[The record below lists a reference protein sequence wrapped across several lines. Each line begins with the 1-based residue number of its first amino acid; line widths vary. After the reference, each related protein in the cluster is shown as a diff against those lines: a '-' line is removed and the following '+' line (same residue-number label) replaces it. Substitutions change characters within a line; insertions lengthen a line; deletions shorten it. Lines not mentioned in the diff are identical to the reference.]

1 MDESRIIL
9 PDEVEETI
17 DSRRDARMDEDALAA
32 IADVVRLAAIEQP
45 EIEVVQGGNVLVD
58 GQSTVDFGSTSVGT
72 RTLGERVDGASGPC
86 SVVMLT
92 LLL

>member
-32 IADVVRLAAIEQP
+32 IAEAEREAPDPGEFGLRVAAP
-45 EIEVVQGGNVLVD
+45 
-58 GQSTVDFGSTSVGT
+58 
-72 RTLGERVDGASGPC
+72 LGEGRQDALHRAVFCNGAACYAEPPFFQ
-86 SVVMLT
+86 
-92 LLL
+92 